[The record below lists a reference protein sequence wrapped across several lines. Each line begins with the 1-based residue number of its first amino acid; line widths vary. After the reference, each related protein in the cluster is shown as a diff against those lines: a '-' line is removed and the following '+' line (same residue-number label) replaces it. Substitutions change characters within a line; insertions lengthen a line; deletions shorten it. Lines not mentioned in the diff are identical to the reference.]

1 MFKQVNVANVKTMAD
16 GSIRITI
23 DLLDSTSEDI
33 KNAFQL
39 MHEETSLLLA
49 PTESFIEAMQQT
61 VTVLS

>member
-49 PTESFIEAMQQT
+49 PTETFIEAMQQT
-61 VTVLS
+61 VSVLS

>member
-23 DLLDSTSEDI
+23 DLLDSTSDDI

-49 PTESFIEAMQQT
+49 PTETFIEAMQQT
-61 VTVLS
+61 VSVLS

>member
-23 DLLDSTSEDI
+23 DLLDSTSDDI

-49 PTESFIEAMQQT
+49 PTETFIEAMQET
-61 VTVLS
+61 VSVLS

>member
-23 DLLDSTSEDI
+23 DLLDSTSDDI

-49 PTESFIEAMQQT
+49 PTETFIEAMQQT

>member
-1 MFKQVNVANVKTMAD
+1 MFKQVSVANVKTMAD

>member
-1 MFKQVNVANVKTMAD
+1 MFKQVSVANVKTMAD

-23 DLLDSTSEDI
+23 DLLDSTSDDI

-49 PTESFIEAMQQT
+49 PTETFIEAMQQT

>member
-1 MFKQVNVANVKTMAD
+1 MAD

-23 DLLDSTSEDI
+23 DLLDSTSDDI

-49 PTESFIEAMQQT
+49 PTETFIEAMQET
-61 VTVLS
+61 VNVLS

>member
-49 PTESFIEAMQQT
+49 PTESFIEAMQET
-61 VTVLS
+61 VSVLS